1 MIWVGTIRMTMY
13 DRLGTGLQF
22 GKIWTMIKKDFGGLM
37 RIFGMAILFDLVG
50 GIIIGIVALIIVVAV
65 LGATVAPLIFMSS
78 NGMYS
83 DSAMFGYVLTLIMTM
98 FPVVLVLS
106 YVWFVYSAFI
116 ELLVARAV
124 GYWTR
129 QFDVSAWGTKDDPL
143 PFEVAGGQPDAPH
156 PPHAPLH
163 LAICPGLRPRVN
175 P

>member
-22 GKIWTMIKKDFGGLM
+22 GKIWAMIKHDFGGIM
-37 RIFGMAILFDLVG
+37 RIFGMAILFELVG
-50 GIIIGIVALIIVVAV
+50 GIIIGIIALIIVVAV

-78 NGMYS
+78 NGVYS
-83 DSAMFGYVLTLIMTM
+83 DSAMFGYILTLIMTM
-98 FPVVLVLS
+98 LPVFLVLS
-106 YVWFVYSAFI
+106 YVWLAYSAFV

-129 QFDVSAWGTKDDPL
+129 QFDVPAWGTKDDPL
-143 PFEVAGGQPDAPH
+143 PFEAADGQPDAPV
-156 PPHAPLH
+156 PPMLRPASGDMARP
-163 LAICPGLRPRVN
+163 RPRVS

>member
-1 MIWVGTIRMTMY
+1 
-13 DRLGTGLQF
+13 
-22 GKIWTMIKKDFGGLM
+22 MIKKDFGGLM

-156 PPHAPLH
+156 PPHAP
-163 LAICPGLRPRVN
+163 AASGDSRAPPTGEP
-175 P
+175 